1 MKDIVIRLNNLFSWK
16 AIKTKT
22 SETSEHNNKHKK
34 MTVSEINLSLAEV
47 KKIIFAD
54 IRCCIMQ
61 IKGAFLY

>member
-1 MKDIVIRLNNLFSWK
+1 M
-16 AIKTKT
+16 KTKT

-34 MTVSEINLSLAEV
+34 MTVSEIKVSLAEV
-47 KKIIFAD
+47 KKIICAD